1 MCKTC
6 VTQGTRIFQMTDVG
20 GEKSSWIKDLFQ
32 ARETP
37 VGFYTPESKKRTDLV
52 PDRTVP
58 LTCENPLL
66 VTSWCRVTN
75 ELTII

>member
-1 MCKTC
+1 M
-6 VTQGTRIFQMTDVG
+6 
-20 GEKSSWIKDLFQ
+20 
-32 ARETP
+32 RERP

-66 VTSWCRVTN
+66 VTFWGRVTN